1 MNDKRSPEVSSVPT
15 LAEVGVPDATLA
27 NVRAFFMAPGMAPAR
42 VNAFADL
49 LQRLVATP
57 AWEEVRARAGWNM
70 FFTRGQA
77 AQDFFVQ
84 HERDIRTLLAE
95 TGLLKT

>member
-1 MNDKRSPEVSSVPT
+1 MNDKRVSDVPDVPT
-15 LAEVGVPDATLA
+15 LAEAGVPNAVLA
-27 NVRAFFMAPGMAPAR
+27 NVRAFFMAPGIPPAR

-49 LQRLVATP
+49 IERLTKTP
-57 AWEEVRARAGWNM
+57 AWEEVRARNAWNM

-84 HERDIRTLLAE
+84 HERDIRAMLVELGFIQA
-95 TGLLKT
+95 